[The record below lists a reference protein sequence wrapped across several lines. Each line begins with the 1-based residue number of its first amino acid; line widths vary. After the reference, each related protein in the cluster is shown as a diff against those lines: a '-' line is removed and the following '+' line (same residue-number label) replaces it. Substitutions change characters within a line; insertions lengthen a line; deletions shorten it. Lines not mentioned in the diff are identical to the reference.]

1 MAEVVVAGA
10 GVAGLA
16 AALVMGR
23 DGHRVTLLERDP
35 TPLPATPEEAFDWDR
50 RGAPQVRHSH
60 AFLARLRNLL
70 RDSYP
75 DVLDDLFAAGATEL
89 RFLANLPPEFPDR
102 TEYPGDEDLVA
113 LACRRTTFEWA
124 LRRIVTRIP
133 DVTLRDGVSVVGTT
147 ATPGAVPSLTGFV
160 LQSESGRETIGGD
173 VFVAAHG
180 RRADVPALV
189 ADHDVHIDEEV
200 EDTGIVYF
208 SRFYRLTDGV
218 EPPGQSR
225 PVGGDLGY
233 LKFGL
238 FQGDNHT
245 FSMTLACG
253 SSDDELRSRL
263 GRSDGFDRAASTIVD
278 ARPWLDPTMSRPIT
292 DTFVMARLLN
302 RRRRFLDDDG
312 TPRVQRIRRARRRPH
327 LHQPALRAG
336 VLARLRPGDPAG
348 RRPGSPREG
357 PSSNW
362 SERSST
368 PRTRRSP
375 PGIAAAVAQDAANRR
390 ARALRV
396 DPVRPTRSGSTSDEA
411 EVDPATSCARCSG
424 TACLPAVRTDP
435 VVLRAFLRSL
445 NLLQPPEQLLAD
457 TDVISRVMTVYQERD
472 QRPAEPPAGVSR
484 DELLALLDAR

>member
-1 MAEVVVAGA
+1 MAGA

-35 TPLPATPEEAFDWDR
+35 TPLPSTPEEAFAWDR

-70 RDSYP
+70 RDAYP

-218 EPPGQSR
+218 EPPGQAR

-253 SSDDELRSRL
+253 SGDDELRSRL

-278 ARPWLDPTMSRPIT
+278 ARPWLDPTVSRPIT
-292 DTFVMARLLN
+292 DTYVMARLLN
-302 RRRRFLDDDG
+302 RRRCFLDDDG
-312 TPRVQRIRRARRRPH
+312 TPRVQRFVALGDAHTCTNPLYGRGCSLAFVQATLLGDALGRHEEDPVELVRAFES
-327 LHQPALRAG
+327 AT
-336 VLARLRPGDPAG
+336 D
-348 RRPGSPREG
+348 E
-357 PSSNW
+357 
-362 SERSST
+362 EIT
-368 PRTRRSP
+368 PWYR
-375 PGIAAAVAQDAANRR
+375 AAVAQDAANRR
-390 ARALRV
+390 AVARRPRAAGEV
-396 DPVRPTRSGSTSDEA
+396 GSTSDEA
-411 EVDPATSCARCSG
+411 EVDPRDFMREVLRDG
-424 TACLPAVRTDP
+424 LLPALRTDP